1 MEKLSS
7 EQVTALLEDAAHNLR
22 KVAAERDTLLQEVAS
37 LRRHQD
43 AEKLASVMQEK
54 GLHQDWS
61 REDLVQHLEKAAQQ
75 DPGRYN
81 TIREA
86 VDLIGPDMGAKIA
99 SLGGG
104 AQPAGGLHPFE
115 QYILGQIG

>member
-104 AQPAGGLHPFE
+104 TQPAGGLHPFE